1 MKVFLRN
8 TLSGDYYQ
16 GPSQW
21 TADQQE
27 ALDLKQMSRAIEL
40 AFGSHLENVEVLLC
54 YDDPRYNIILPVSA
68 SRPKS

>member
-21 TADQQE
+21 TADQ
-27 ALDLKQMSRAIEL
+27 SRAIEL